1 MMIWVLT
8 TVSLCMSRS
17 FYTEEISAVEKE
29 LKTLAKARAL
39 LTQSDSEELLSLFPA
54 SEVHWSTHRMV
65 PKSLVSGESQIVSS
79 CFVTLKPMQGLLHGS
94 NQGVIFVYASG
105 LLELREITGKLLYKL
120 DLGYI
125 PTAVAG
131 SNSYEEVRFSVL
143 SDSKVEIYC
152 IILENPV
159 KPVIVEDF
167 GVQISNVFISIY
179 KETEVNLPEPGSV
192 LALYIKGGK
201 KFWAA
206 GCSNGSVHLITFTG
220 TIESSLALNL
230 SKITA
235 IDRFG
240 PQLILS
246 TLSESG
252 LLNLSTQ
259 KLSPL
264 CSSGGTSISLDS
276 TNTTSIFHI
285 SDGSS
290 IRTFDFRTVENENF
304 QCKGKG

>member
-1 MMIWVLT
+1 MIWILT
-8 TVSLCMSRS
+8 ILGLCMSRS

-39 LTQSDSEELLSLFPA
+39 LTQTDSEELLSLFPA
-54 SEVHWSTHRMV
+54 SEVHWSTHRLV
-65 PKSLVSGESQIVSS
+65 PKSLVFGESPVVSS
-79 CFVTLKPMQGLLHGS
+79 CFVTLKPMAGLLHAS
-94 NQGVIFVYASG
+94 NQGVIFMYASG

-120 DLGYI
+120 DLGYVA
-125 PTAVAG
+125 TAVAG

-143 SDSKVEIYC
+143 SGSKVEIFC

-159 KPVIVEDF
+159 KPVIVEDS
-167 GVQISNVFISIY
+167 GVQVSNVFISIY
-179 KETEVNLPEPGSV
+179 KEIEVDLPETGSV
-192 LALYIKGGK
+192 LTLYVKGGK

-206 GCSNGSVHLITFTG
+206 GCSNGSVHLITFAG
-220 TIESSLALNL
+220 TVESTYSLNI

-246 TLSESG
+246 TLNESG
-252 LLNLSTQ
+252 LLNLSSQ

-276 TNTTSIFHI
+276 TNTTSLFHVT
-285 SDGSS
+285 DGNS
-290 IRTFDFRTVENENF
+290 IKTFDFRAVENENF
-304 QCKGKG
+304 QCKGKK